1 VRGLQAVLRR
11 VATNFLYHGGYRK
24 LRDPCFCRIERVR
37 SLKGDFSLQFFG
49 PLEVTSR
56 HKGQLQR
63 LLAIRT

>member
-1 VRGLQAVLRR
+1 MADELTFGSL
-11 VATNFLYHGGYRK
+11 FSGIGGF
-24 LRDPCFCRIERVR
+24 DVIERVR